1 MWTSLNK
8 KICLFFSIIFTI
20 GIIIGFIFLI
30 YLEESS
36 KELISLNINEWLQSL
51 STSHINSILE
61 HIIIL
66 STLAILSIFVIG
78 LPLII
83 FFVFYN
89 GFSIGFL
96 LMSLIEIFGVK
107 GLIYGLIYLIITKGI
122 YLFFLTIFIL
132 ALIKIIILIIKR
144 LIWHQKRNKNLLVT
158 YCKRIL
164 ICIGVIILSDIIL
177 YFGGTKLINIF
188 NFLLN

>member
-1 MWTSLNK
+1 MDKPNK
-8 KICLFFSIIFTI
+8 YICLFFSIIFTI

-144 LIWHQKRNKNLLVT
+144 LIWHQKMNKNLLVT

-177 YFGGTKLINIF
+177 YFGGTKLISIF

>member
-144 LIWHQKRNKNLLVT
+144 LIWHQKMNKNLLVT

-177 YFGGTKLINIF
+177 YFGGTKLISIF

>member
-144 LIWHQKRNKNLLVT
+144 LIWHQKMNKNLLVT

>member
-107 GLIYGLIYLIITKGI
+107 GLMYGLIYLIITKGI

-144 LIWHQKRNKNLLVT
+144 LIWHQKMNKNLLVT

-177 YFGGTKLINIF
+177 YFGGTKLISIF

>member
-144 LIWHQKRNKNLLVT
+144 LIWHQKMNKNLFAT

-177 YFGGTKLINIF
+177 YFGGTKLISIF

>member
-144 LIWHQKRNKNLLVT
+144 LIWHQKMNKNLLVT

-177 YFGGTKLINIF
+177 YFGGIKLISIF

>member
-66 STLAILSIFVIG
+66 STLTILSIFVIG

-96 LMSLIEIFGVK
+96 LMSLIEIFGIK

-144 LIWHQKRNKNLLVT
+144 LIWHQKMNKNLLVT

-177 YFGGTKLINIF
+177 YFGGTKLISIF

>member
-66 STLAILSIFVIG
+66 STLAILSVFVIG

-107 GLIYGLIYLIITKGI
+107 GLIYGLIYLTITKGI
-122 YLFFLTIFIL
+122 YLFFLTIFLL

-144 LIWHQKRNKNLLVT
+144 LIWHQKMNKNLLVT

-177 YFGGTKLINIF
+177 YFGGTKLISIF

>member
-122 YLFFLTIFIL
+122 YLIFLTIFIL

-144 LIWHQKRNKNLLVT
+144 LIWHQKMNKNLLVT

>member
-8 KICLFFSIIFTI
+8 KICLFFSTIFTI

-144 LIWHQKRNKNLLVT
+144 LIWHQKMNKNLLVT

-164 ICIGVIILSDIIL
+164 VCIGVIILSDIIL
-177 YFGGTKLINIF
+177 YFGGTKLISIF

>member
-8 KICLFFSIIFTI
+8 KICLFSSIIFTI

-107 GLIYGLIYLIITKGI
+107 GLMYGLIYLIITKGI

-144 LIWHQKRNKNLLVT
+144 LIWHQKMNKNLLAT

-177 YFGGTKLINIF
+177 YFGGTKLISIF

>member
-177 YFGGTKLINIF
+177 YFGGTKLISIF

>member
-96 LMSLIEIFGVK
+96 LMSLIEIVGVK

-144 LIWHQKRNKNLLVT
+144 LIWHQKMNKNLLVT

-177 YFGGTKLINIF
+177 YFGGTKLISIF

>member
-96 LMSLIEIFGVK
+96 LMSLIEIFGIK

-144 LIWHQKRNKNLLVT
+144 LIWHQKMNKNLLVT

-177 YFGGTKLINIF
+177 YFGGTKLISIF

>member
-66 STLAILSIFVIG
+66 STLAILSVFVIG

-144 LIWHQKRNKNLLVT
+144 LIWHQKMNKNLLVT

-177 YFGGTKLINIF
+177 YFGGTKLISIF

>member
-144 LIWHQKRNKNLLVT
+144 LIWHQKMNKNLLVT

-164 ICIGVIILSDIIL
+164 ICIGVIILSDTIL
-177 YFGGTKLINIF
+177 YFGGTKLISIF

>member
-144 LIWHQKRNKNLLVT
+144 LIWHQKMNKNLLVT
-158 YCKRIL
+158 YCKKIL

-177 YFGGTKLINIF
+177 YFGGTKLISIF

>member
-107 GLIYGLIYLIITKGI
+107 GLIYGLIYLIITKGV

-144 LIWHQKRNKNLLVT
+144 LIWHQKMNKNLLVT

-164 ICIGVIILSDIIL
+164 I
-177 YFGGTKLINIF
+177 
-188 NFLLN
+188 

>member
-107 GLIYGLIYLIITKGI
+107 GLIYGLIYLIITKGV

-144 LIWHQKRNKNLLVT
+144 LIWHQKMNKNLLVT

-177 YFGGTKLINIF
+177 YFGGTKLISIF